1 MITSFSGEYRFLSNF
16 WLHPVSF
23 EGIQFPSNEHAYVA
37 AKTLDLDIRKKI
49 AMVESPAKVKKIG
62 RTLDL
67 RKDWEKVKVPIMHN
81 LIEEKF
87 SDTVLRELLMKTAP
101 MKLIEGNTWGDTF
114 WGECPLGTG
123 KNMLG
128 KLLMY
133 ERDGLF
139 I

>member
-49 AMVESPAKVKKIG
+49 AMVEDPAKVKRIG

-81 LIEEKF
+81 LIKQKIF
-87 SDTVLRELLMKTAP
+87 
-101 MKLIEGNTWGDTF
+101 
-114 WGECPLGTG
+114 
-123 KNMLG
+123 
-128 KLLMY
+128 
-133 ERDGLF
+133 
-139 I
+139 

>member
-16 WLHPVSF
+16 WPHPVSF

-49 AMVESPAKVKKIG
+49 AMVESPAKIKRIG

-67 RKDWEKVKVPIMHN
+67 RKNWEQVKVPIMHN
-81 LIEEKF
+81 LIKQKF
-87 SDTVLRELLMKTAP
+87 SDAGLRELLMKTSP
-101 MKLIEGNTWGDTF
+101 VKLIEGNTWGDTF